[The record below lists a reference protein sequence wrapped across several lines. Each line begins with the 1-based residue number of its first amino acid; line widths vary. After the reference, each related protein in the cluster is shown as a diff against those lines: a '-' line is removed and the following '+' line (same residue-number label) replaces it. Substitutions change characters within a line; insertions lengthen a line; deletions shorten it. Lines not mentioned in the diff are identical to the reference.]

1 MKVRFNLAAQ
11 PDRRQRYA
19 LAWAIPTL
27 AVALVVLAWLAVVVI
42 HSRHRDHQVQQTLK
56 HVRSQAASIQAREVH
71 LEQQIN
77 RPEYQEMI
85 RKTRFVNQ
93 LIRQRQ
99 FSLTQLTYKVSK
111 LLPPSAR
118 LSGLA
123 LASSSIRH
131 PEVQFA
137 VMGKDEASIETFLNH
152 LEGSTDFSNIII
164 KSQGFRDTDGSGTK
178 QVALICTANYV
189 ADMPP
194 SGTD

>member
-1 MKVRFNLAAQ
+1 MKVYFNLAAAT
-11 PDRRQRYA
+11 DRRQRYA

-27 AVALVVLAWLAVVVI
+27 AVSLLVLVWLAATVV
-42 HSRHRDHQVQQTLK
+42 HSQRREYRVRQSIKQVKAQE
-56 HVRSQAASIQAREVH
+56 ASVHSREVH

-77 RPEYQEMI
+77 RPEYQDMI

-93 LIRQRQ
+93 LISQRH

-123 LASSSIRH
+123 LASSSIKH

-137 VMGKDEASIETFLNH
+137 VMGKDEESIETFLNH
-152 LEGSTDFSNIII
+152 LEDSADFSDVII
-164 KSQGFRDTDGSGTK
+164 KSQGFRDTNGSGTK

-189 ADMPP
+189 ADTPP
-194 SGTD
+194 SGN